1 MVTQWKLSKN
11 SSIIAETKIM
21 AVILQKVHPTEIEK
35 ESFKIIEK
43 EFGPIDIDEKTFKI
57 VQRVIHATGDFSFKD
72 NMRFSPQAIE
82 KGIQS
87 IREGKDILT
96 DVTMVASG
104 ISKAMLAQ
112 WGGNVVCK
120 VGDPEIAEIA
130 KKQDKTRSE
139 VAIETALKDNIGIV
153 AMGNAPTALIKTV
166 NLLKTLPEEQRPLVV
181 GVPVGFV
188 NAAESKQLLV
198 EENNCYITS
207 LGRKGGSPV
216 AAAIV
221 NALICLATQPA

>member
-1 MVTQWKLSKN
+1 MNLL
-11 SSIIAETKIM
+11 IFAESNIM
-21 AVILQKVHPTEIEK
+21 AVTLQKILPGDIEG
-35 ESFKIIEK
+35 ESFRIIKE
-43 EFGPIDIDEKTFKI
+43 EFGQNDLDEQTFKV
-57 VQRVIHATGDFSFKD
+57 VQRVIHATGDFSFGD
-72 NMRFSPQAIE
+72 NMRFSPGAIE
-82 KGIQS
+82 AGIRA

-112 WGGNVVCK
+112 WGGK
-120 VGDPEIAEIA
+120 VICRVADPEVAARA
-130 KKQDKTRSE
+130 KVENKTRSE
-139 VAIETALKDNIGIV
+139 LAIEMSLNQNIGIV
-153 AMGNAPTALIKTV
+153 AMGNAPTALVQTIKSV
-166 NLLKTLPEEQRPLVV
+166 SAISPADVPLVV

-188 NAAESKQLLV
+188 NAAESKALLV

-221 NALICLATQPA
+221 NALIRLAAE